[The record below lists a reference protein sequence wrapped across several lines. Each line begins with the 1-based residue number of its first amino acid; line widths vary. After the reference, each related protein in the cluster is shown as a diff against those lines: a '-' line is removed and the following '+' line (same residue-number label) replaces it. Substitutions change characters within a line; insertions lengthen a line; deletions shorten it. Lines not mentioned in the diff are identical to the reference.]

1 MKLYHGTNLDFSVI
15 DLAKSNK
22 YKDFGQGFYLTD
34 IRSQAEELAAKKSR
48 LFGGYPVIQEILET
62 PMTTQVQRVFLV
74 NHIVDQLTE
83 YLVTDEGMELVDAL
97 KTVYQSKTYNQLQD
111 VDGGLYIQSPS
122 YIYELLQKEQK

>member
-1 MKLYHGTNLDFSVI
+1 
-15 DLAKSNK
+15 
-22 YKDFGQGFYLTD
+22 
-34 IRSQAEELAAKKSR
+34 
-48 LFGGYPVIQEILET
+48 
-62 PMTTQVQRVFLV
+62 MTTQVQRDFLV

-111 VDGGLYIQSPS
+111 VDCGLYIQSPS